1 MLWCYDNAIVDDLKQ
16 SFNTT
21 LEDNPV
27 VSVVPPEDVVSIA
40 AQLQDDKIRFPIIA
54 VAREKTIPIDNTLT
68 NFTRLHSGVAT
79 VFDKDKNELY
89 YEKSTPIKLEYNL
102 VCMSTNTA
110 DVDELIREL
119 IFKYTQQY
127 FITIDVPYESKRRI
141 RFGVR
146 IDNNA
151 DIEWYSTTSEYL
163 NEGKLHS
170 AGVKLYI
177 DGAVLL
183 TYTPVKLRRFSEEVC
198 IENPHR

>member
-1 MLWCYDNAIVDDLKQ
+1 MLWRYDNAIVKDLKE

-21 LEDNPV
+21 REDNPV

-40 AQLQDDKIRFPIIA
+40 AQLQDDKIRFPIVA
-54 VAREKTIPIDNTLT
+54 VARERNTPIDSRLT
-68 NFTRLHSGVAT
+68 NFTRMHHGVAT
-79 VFDKDKNELY
+79 VFDKETNQLY
-89 YEKSTPIKLEYNL
+89 FEKSAPIKLEYTL

-119 IFKYTQQY
+119 IFKYTSQY
-127 FITIDVPYESKRRI
+127 FLSIDVPYESKRKI

-146 IDNNA
+146 MDPEEE
-151 DIEWYSTTSEYL
+151 IEWYSTTSEYI

-170 AGVKLYI
+170 AGIKLYI

-183 TYTPVKLRRFSEEVC
+183 TYTPVKLRRFAEEIG
-198 IENPHR
+198 IENPHI